1 MNHTTTHAASN
12 TALITG
18 ASSGIGRELALV
30 HAARGGNM
38 VLVARRMAEL
48 LELKAQIEG
57 AHKVQVVIIAK
68 DLSEP
73 HAAREVYEQVQ
84 SMNLHIDV
92 LMNNAGF
99 GTLGEFASAD
109 VQTSLNMIH
118 VNITALVELT
128 RLFVPHMIARKAGR
142 ILNVASTAA
151 FQPGPLMAIYYATKS
166 FVVSFSE
173 ALRYELRH
181 TGVTVTS
188 LCPGPTLSEFQTVA
202 GMNNIAMMSMPGI
215 PTSHTV
221 AEYGYNAMLR
231 GKGIAVQGTMN
242 KISSFSTRFMPRT
255 LLLRFVAALQSSR

>member
-1 MNHTTTHAASN
+1 MNHTTAHSASN

-48 LELKAQIEG
+48 QELKAQIES

-142 ILNVASTAA
+142 ILDVASTAA

-173 ALRYELRH
+173 ALRY
-181 TGVTVTS
+181 
-188 LCPGPTLSEFQTVA
+188 
-202 GMNNIAMMSMPGI
+202 
-215 PTSHTV
+215 
-221 AEYGYNAMLR
+221 
-231 GKGIAVQGTMN
+231 
-242 KISSFSTRFMPRT
+242 
-255 LLLRFVAALQSSR
+255 

>member
-1 MNHTTTHAASN
+1 MNQ
-12 TALITG
+12 TAIITG

-48 LELKAQIEG
+48 QELKAQIEG

-118 VNITALVELT
+118 VT
-128 RLFVPHMIARKAGR
+128 
-142 ILNVASTAA
+142 S
-151 FQPGPLMAIYYATKS
+151 
-166 FVVSFSE
+166 
-173 ALRYELRH
+173 RH
-181 TGVTVTS
+181 WWS
-188 LCPGPTLSEFQTVA
+188 
-202 GMNNIAMMSMPGI
+202 
-215 PTSHTV
+215 
-221 AEYGYNAMLR
+221 
-231 GKGIAVQGTMN
+231 
-242 KISSFSTRFMPRT
+242 
-255 LLLRFVAALQSSR
+255 

>member
-1 MNHTTTHAASN
+1 MHNFPLPQSSN

-18 ASSGIGRELALV
+18 ASSGIGRELALE

-48 LELKAQIEG
+48 QELKAHIEG
-57 AHKVQVVIIAK
+57 THTVQVVIIAK
-68 DLSEP
+68 DLSRP
-73 HAAREVYEQVQ
+73 HAAREIYEEVQ
-84 SMNLHIDV
+84 SMNLHVDI

-99 GTLGEFASAD
+99 GALGEFARAD

-128 RLFVPHMIARKAGR
+128 RLFVDDMIKRRTGR

-173 ALRYELRH
+173 ALRYELRN
-181 TGVTVTS
+181 TGVTVTT
-188 LCPGPTLSEFQTVA
+188 LCPGPTISEFQSVA

-215 PTSHTV
+215 PSSRTV
-221 AEYGYNAMLR
+221 AKYGYNAMLR

-242 KISSFSTRFMPRT
+242 KISSFMTRVIPRSIM
-255 LLLRFVAALQSSR
+255 LRLVAGLQSSR